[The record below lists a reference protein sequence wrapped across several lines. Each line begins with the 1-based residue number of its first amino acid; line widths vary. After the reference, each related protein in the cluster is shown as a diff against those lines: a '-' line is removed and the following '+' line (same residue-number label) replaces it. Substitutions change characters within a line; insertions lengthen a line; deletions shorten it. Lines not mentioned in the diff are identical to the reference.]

1 MEILSFL
8 QSKGISRRAIL
19 DLLRAE
25 LIKKNK
31 KTITYRKELLEKGD
45 IIEIVGKQSF
55 RVEKVEEEQTQIVL
69 FNKPVWCVV
78 SKNDPHNQTI
88 YHMLPD
94 WRKETYTPIG
104 RLDKDS
110 HGLLILT
117 NDTKIVSLY
126 AHPRYDHAKTYIIK
140 TSKEI
145 DQRDTKKLLEWV
157 MYYDAD
163 LKKHEKLQF
172 DTCESLSSK
181 KYKILLHW
189 WKKRHI
195 RRAIETIN
203 NEVLDLQRVGF
214 GPWKLPDDLS
224 KGQYRIIPFS
234 PILQNPQEN

>member
-1 MEILSFL
+1 MDILTFL

-19 DLLRAE
+19 ALLGAE
-25 LIKKNK
+25 LIQKNN
-31 KTITYRKELLEKGD
+31 KTITYRKEFLEKGD
-45 IIEIVGKQSF
+45 IVTIVGKQTFS
-55 RVEKVEEEQTQIVL
+55 VEAIQEQQTEIVL

-78 SKNDPHNQTI
+78 SKSDPHNQTI
-88 YHMLPD
+88 YHILPD

-117 NDTKIVSLY
+117 NDTKLISLY
-126 AHPRYDHAKTYIIK
+126 AHPRYNHAKTYIIK
-140 TSKEI
+140 TNKEI
-145 DQRDTKKLLEWV
+145 DQRDAKKLLEWV

-172 DTCESLSSK
+172 DRCESLGSK

-203 NEVLDLQRVGF
+203 NEVLDLQRIGF
-214 GPWKLPDDLS
+214 GPWELPEDLCLG
-224 KGQYRIIPFS
+224 KYRIIPFS
-234 PILQNPQEN
+234 ITPQNQ